1 MKTKLL
7 NPETVTTKG
16 IFFISLPIF
25 GELLLQLLVG
35 NVDQIMLSQYSQNS
49 VAAIGNGNQIMNIVI
64 LVLSVMSS
72 GVLVLLT
79 QYIGACNKKMIS
91 EVCTVATAIM
101 TGFGI
106 LATIGIV
113 IFCRPIFIAMHVPSE
128 ILDEACQYMRIVGSC
143 IFIQGIYLIF
153 AAILRSFS
161 LVKEVLI
168 ASCIMNLIN
177 IIGNDILLNGL
188 LGFPEMGIMGVAIST
203 NISKCAG
210 VAMLIFIFIRK
221 TDARIRISMLRPFP
235 TYTLKR
241 LLYISIPFGAEGLSY
256 QVSQILILSMVNTF
270 GTVAITTRVYSNMI
284 ANLSYVYVT
293 AFSQAMQIV
302 MGYWIGAGKIEKI
315 EANIWKYLRIGISVC
330 LTMTLVFFLNSDFI
344 YGLFSEDPRVWEL
357 GRTILII
364 EFFLE
369 TGRAM
374 NLIMVKTLITTGDIY
389 SPVIVGVV
397 SQWLIGAGLSFLFA
411 MILGWGLAG
420 TWIAMALDEVTRG
433 LIFIGRFRSGKWKQ
447 RQLI

>member
-1 MKTKLL
+1 
-7 NPETVTTKG
+7 
-16 IFFISLPIF
+16 
-25 GELLLQLLVG
+25 
-35 NVDQIMLSQYSQNS
+35 
-49 VAAIGNGNQIMNIVI
+49 
-64 LVLSVMSS
+64 
-72 GVLVLLT
+72 
-79 QYIGACNKKMIS
+79 
-91 EVCTVATAIM
+91 
-101 TGFGI
+101 
-106 LATIGIV
+106 
-113 IFCRPIFIAMHVPSE
+113 
-128 ILDEACQYMRIVGSC
+128 
-143 IFIQGIYLIF
+143 
-153 AAILRSFS
+153 
-161 LVKEVLI
+161 
-168 ASCIMNLIN
+168 
-177 IIGNDILLNGL
+177 
-188 LGFPEMGIMGVAIST
+188 
-203 NISKCAG
+203 
-210 VAMLIFIFIRK
+210 
-221 TDARIRISMLRPFP
+221 MLRPFP